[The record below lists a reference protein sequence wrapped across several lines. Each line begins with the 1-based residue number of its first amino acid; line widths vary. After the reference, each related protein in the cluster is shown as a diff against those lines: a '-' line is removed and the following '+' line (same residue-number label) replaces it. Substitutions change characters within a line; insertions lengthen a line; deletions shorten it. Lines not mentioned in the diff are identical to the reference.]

1 MMLSPLQSR
10 HLGTSR
16 SSPNHHQLPCHIF
29 LNLIDGLKSS
39 LSKVISVLEKARSHR
54 APNLRCSGAE
64 SHRWF
69 GVLPKNCMRCEASVG
84 TLSWWSCQSLAA
96 HSCGLLN
103 HLNSFC
109 GEMFKLNTKFDADLL
124 LYMLSHF
131 ECNSHTVHT
140 LTQWCLPPPLT
151 STWNCHCSHRH
162 MPVHSPWLPGYT
174 DVTQTTLIILTMA
187 GLCPDRPHIQ
197 PIF

>member
-103 HLNSFC
+103 HPNSFH
-109 GEMFKLNTKFDADLL
+109 GGMIKHNAKFDADFL
-124 LYMLSHF
+124 LYSLSHS
-131 ECNSHTVHT
+131 ECNVHTVHM
-140 LTQWCLPPPLT
+140 LTQQCLLPPLT
-151 STWNCHCSHRH
+151 STVKLSLFTQAHASPLSLAARLHWCHSN
-162 MPVHSPWLPGYT
+162 HSYYINNGW
-174 DVTQTTLIILTMA
+174 TLS
-187 GLCPDRPHIQ
+187 R
-197 PIF
+197 